1 MYLYDLNNLFRR
13 SLHAVSHVML
23 ISHFLGKVTVPI
35 PSARSVFDL

>member
-13 SLHAVSHVML
+13 SLHDVSHVML

-35 PSARSVFDL
+35 PQRKISF